1 MATDLDAQYAALDR
15 QVAAARDDVRI
26 EYQAGLDIAKQSGL
40 TGSAA
45 RTFARQRP
53 EYTQAKADQQSLT
66 EQRNA
71 VDAQRRAATQ
81 VRTPYGTTQTE
92 YYDPNTGESGTYIS
106 RPTPTGDKPVSQTA
120 ADVTPSQDPV
130 PQEWSYGPSVTQSNP
145 TQLPDIQLQEP
156 TPTTAT
162 PQPSTADQP
171 IPFISDETYLD
182 PLYEPAPTS
191 GEASPIPYISDENYL
206 LYGDFTSDPDY
217 EAPPP
222 NDLEPI
228 PYVSDS
234 ENLGYR
240 DTLVPFDDADMENAY
255 EDELYEPVP
264 TDAELASLQ
273 EQMDEDAEFAAIDEE
288 FQRIDAINDPAIYTT
303 DEASYV
309 LSGTEFEEFESD
321 PPYSPPP
328 FSMKDTRSQGP
339 YAANANDWRF
349 RVQLSSHPDVNYLYR
364 APDAAYGILRPLIKT
379 DGVIFPYTPSITMTQ
394 TATYNSYNPTHS
406 NFRGHWYQ
414 GSQQGDIIVNATF
427 TAQDTSEAEY
437 MLAVMHFFRAASKM
451 FYGQNDNRRGTPPPL
466 LYLNGLGE
474 YQFNEHPCLLSMVTY
489 TLPDNVDYI
498 KTSNTASATY
508 QPQGR
513 TSAGSGYESWGS
525 KITRLITGGLE
536 DFLSGGAPTIS
547 NFTGINGVTK
557 ITDGATYVPTQLQ
570 IQLNFLPVNTR
581 QQVSQE
587 YSSADFASGKLLKK
601 GYW

>member
-1 MATDLDAQYAALDR
+1 MATELDAQYAALDK

-40 TGSAA
+40 TGGAA

-92 YYDPNTGESGTYIS
+92 YYDPNTGESGTYVS
-106 RPTPTGDKPVSQTA
+106 RQTPAGDKPVSQTA

-130 PQEWSYGPSVTQSNP
+130 PQEWNYGPSVTQSTP

-156 TPTTAT
+156 DITPPA

-191 GEASPIPYISDENYL
+191 PTVGKLPTSPYDINQD
-206 LYGDFTSDPDY
+206 GT
-217 EAPPP
+217 
-222 NDLEPI
+222 
-228 PYVSDS
+228 VSDS
-234 ENLGYR
+234 EYLYG
-240 DTLVPFDDADMENAY
+240 D
-255 EDELYEPVP
+255 DELYEPVP
-264 TDAELASLQ
+264 TDDELASLQ

-288 FQRIDAINDPAIYTT
+288 FATITGGPGLVSAEDIVAQQDAEFT
-303 DEASYV
+303 DEDIV
-309 LSGTEFEEFESD
+309 QVNPV
-321 PPYSPPP
+321 PPSPPP
-328 FSMKDTRSQGP
+328 PRSIKDARKPISET
-339 YAANANDWRF
+339 DWRF
-349 RVQLSSHPDVNYLYR
+349 RVRLSPFADYLYN
-364 APDAAYGILRPLIKT
+364 APDAGILAPLKAT

-394 TATYNSYNPTHS
+394 TANYSSYNPTHS

-427 TAQDTSEAEY
+427 TAQDTNEAQY
-437 MLAVMHFFRAASKM
+437 MLAVIHFFRAASKM

-466 LYLNGLGE
+466 LYMNGLGE
-474 YQFNEHPCLLSMVTY
+474 YQFNEHPCLLNMITY

-513 TSAGSGYESWGS
+513 TSTGSGYESWSS

-536 DFLSGGAPTIS
+536 DFLSGGQPS
-547 NFTGINGVTK
+547 LSSFGGINGVTK
-557 ITDGATYVPTQLQ
+557 ITDGATYVPTQLTL
-570 IQLNFLPVNTR
+570 QLNFLPVNTR